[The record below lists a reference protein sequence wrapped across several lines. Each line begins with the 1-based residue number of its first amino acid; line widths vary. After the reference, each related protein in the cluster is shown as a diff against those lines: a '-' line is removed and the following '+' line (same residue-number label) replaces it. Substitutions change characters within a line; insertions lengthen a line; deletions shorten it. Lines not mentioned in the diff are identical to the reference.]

1 MAASTLTLARCGDAG
16 QMDIIMSWTLSN
28 LRREFDWFLKRCLRW
43 SAPVVRRPIGEIA
56 PFLERLS
63 EAELRRYHALT
74 EVYDLSRFAETCT
87 VTELF
92 QSIDRL
98 DLLDQHVGATPPG
111 GLDVGALNWTYLPAL
126 TAFKP
131 GPWLGIELDGFQRY
145 VSMDTRGAQ
154 ARHRASQ
161 FPGATYRVQDVH
173 MVEGQWGLVTWFFPY
188 VTPGP
193 LISAGLPDRFFDPVA
208 MLKHVWSLVAPGG
221 TLFVM
226 NVDLNEDGYQR
237 ELFDR
242 AGIEVTQLGRIVSV
256 FDDDDDENH
265 GWVAVKPER

>member
-1 MAASTLTLARCGDAG
+1 
-16 QMDIIMSWTLSN
+16 MSWTLSN
-28 LRREFDWFLKRCLRW
+28 LRREFDWLLKRCLRW
-43 SAPVVRRPIGEIA
+43 SAPVVHRPLGEIQ
-56 PFLERLS
+56 PFLDRLS
-63 EAELRRYHALT
+63 ADELSRYHVLADK
-74 EVYDLSRFAETCT
+74 YDLSRLAATCS
-87 VTELF
+87 VTEVF

-111 GLDVGALNWTYLPAL
+111 GLDVGALNWTYLAAL
-126 TAFKP
+126 VAFKP
-131 GPWLGIELDGFQRY
+131 GPWDGVELDGFQRY

-154 ARHRASQ
+154 ARHRAAQ
-161 FPGATYRVQDVH
+161 FPEATYRVQDIHEVS
-173 MVEGQWGLVTWFFPY
+173 GQWGLVTWFFPY

-193 LISAGLPDRFFDPVA
+193 LVSAGLPDRFFDPVA

-237 ELFDR
+237 ALFDK
-242 AGIEVTQLGRIVSV
+242 AEITVTQLGRIVSV

-265 GWVAVKPER
+265 GWVAIKPAGGD